1 MLGDLKGYP
10 FSTLSTTPFSPTSLW
25 LGLWLGLELGLGL
38 EVRVRVRV
46 LLYGQIRFADHDV
59 DESAS

>member
-1 MLGDLKGYP
+1 L
-10 FSTLSTTPFSPTSLW
+10 
-25 LGLWLGLELGLGL
+25 LGL

-46 LLYGQIRFADHDV
+46 LLYGQKIRFADHDV